1 MTSSSFSKLLLQLNR
16 RLFTVLEE
24 PITLDKLESPN
35 PFLPATQVEFT
46 FKEIAFTINN
56 EVTLLYPSHHN
67 QEYFKDVSN
76 FISKCYLKEAF
87 TRAPTQYKE
96 YVSEFW
102 YTTKTLE
109 DSKVWVSTPTC
120 GVKGDIGGKTG
131 GLDQISNKD
140 ATILYC
146 MANKVQVDY
155 AKLIWE
161 DLINKQ
167 NMKTR
172 EKIVPYLRF
181 IFLLLEHMIPK
192 YNNEELTINPT
203 QVFSVY
209 ICTLKPNQPKE
220 PFFTTHIKAIYKL
233 DVHAVSKA
241 PKPSSQTDK
250 DMDEGTKNYSFDH
263 IFAGSNPSVLVD
275 KTKSAGD
282 GLNTTHTDSC
292 KNEESRA
299 NDTSKKIKLKDL
311 LEFLKDTRSAF
322 FTPDSPQ
329 DDLII
334 VTDESKEEE
343 ANKED
348 THDTSHD
355 VPKDTLVLPHPSP
368 KSAQIQELM
377 AQVQLLKSK
386 KDELEQQKATAKA
399 EVASLKVRSSYPD
412 VNQLTTLLV
421 TFLKPELSKL
431 LASHNFANCLP
442 TNLKEHPSKF
452 TELSREIK
460 EIKQHVKDM
469 EIKLPRDL
477 KEILTKL
484 ETFTSTISSL
494 TS

>member
-1 MTSSSFSKLLLQLNR
+1 M
-16 RLFTVLEE
+16 
-24 PITLDKLESPN
+24 
-35 PFLPATQVEFT
+35 
-46 FKEIAFTINN
+46 
-56 EVTLLYPSHHN
+56 
-67 QEYFKDVSN
+67 
-76 FISKCYLKEAF
+76 
-87 TRAPTQYKE
+87 
-96 YVSEFW
+96 
-102 YTTKTLE
+102 
-109 DSKVWVSTPTC
+109 
-120 GVKGDIGGKTG
+120 
-131 GLDQISNKD
+131 
-140 ATILYC
+140 
-146 MANKVQVDY
+146 
-155 AKLIWE
+155 
-161 DLINKQ
+161 
-167 NMKTR
+167 
-172 EKIVPYLRF
+172 
-181 IFLLLEHMIPK
+181 
-192 YNNEELTINPT
+192 
-203 QVFSVY
+203 
-209 ICTLKPNQPKE
+209 
-220 PFFTTHIKAIYKL
+220 KAICKL
-233 DVHAVSKA
+233 DAPVVSKA
-241 PKPSSQTDK
+241 SKPSSQTKEVPQGKKPGAKSSLRRKQSSKHTSDLSHPSPPTLVVGEMHK
-250 DMDEGTKNYSFDH
+250 EAHQAAGGPTSLGATNKEGAHPQLSS
-263 IFAGSNPSVLVD
+263 GSNPSVLVD

-355 VPKDTLVLPHPSP
+355 VPKDTLVPPHPSP

>member
-1 MTSSSFSKLLLQLNR
+1 M
-16 RLFTVLEE
+16 
-24 PITLDKLESPN
+24 
-35 PFLPATQVEFT
+35 
-46 FKEIAFTINN
+46 
-56 EVTLLYPSHHN
+56 
-67 QEYFKDVSN
+67 
-76 FISKCYLKEAF
+76 
-87 TRAPTQYKE
+87 
-96 YVSEFW
+96 SEFW

-109 DSKVWVSTPTC
+109 DSKVWVSTPTG

-146 MANKVQVDY
+146 LANVVQVDY

-161 DLINKQ
+161 DLINKR
-167 NMKTR
+167 NKKTR
-172 EKIVPYLRF
+172 EKIIPYLRF

-209 ICTLKPNQPKE
+209 ICTLNPNQPKE
-220 PFFTTHIKAIYKL
+220 PLFTTHIKAICKL

-241 PKPSSQTDK
+241 PKPSLQTDEVPK
-250 DMDEGTKNYSFDH
+250 GKKHGAKTGLIRKQSLKHTSEYQTEASKSKTGQSEIETKSSSTKDKSPSHPLPPTPVDMDEGTKNYSIDH
-263 IFAGSNPSVLVD
+263 IFAGSNPSVL
-275 KTKSAGD
+275 
-282 GLNTTHTDSC
+282 
-292 KNEESRA
+292 
-299 NDTSKKIKLKDL
+299 LKDL

-322 FTPDSPQ
+322 FTPNSPQ
-329 DDLII
+329 DDPII
-334 VTDESKEEE
+334 VTDESEEEE
-343 ANKED
+343 ADKED

-355 VPKDTLVLPHPSP
+355 VPEDTS
-368 KSAQIQELM
+368 
-377 AQVQLLKSK
+377 
-386 KDELEQQKATAKA
+386 KDELEQQKATAEA
-399 EVASLKVRSSYPD
+399 EVASLKARSSYPD

-442 TNLKEHPSKF
+442 TNLKELPSKF

-477 KEILTKL
+477 KEIPTKL

-494 TS
+494 TSQVAELKNIQWELPTELQALPILVSLV